1 MEYKTLIKAGIKKH
15 RGILIGIFVLVLLVS
30 ALLGTVLSVWTNSN
44 RYIRSELTRAEFGEL
59 AAWVSGVSDTS
70 ALTADMGE
78 LLDVER
84 VETQRLV
91 FSNYTVGGQ
100 ESDSEGQ
107 LISYTKENNR
117 YRFFTD
123 DLSGYQKE
131 APTIE
136 QGEVYLSPSL
146 ISMFGIDLGDEISFA
161 IARNGETV
169 NLTVKGFYEDPFM
182 GSSMIGMKGFL
193 IAKSDYNAV
202 VQAIQSAGIDA
213 LARDGAMLHIFKAH
227 DSQLTTA
234 ELNSSLNK
242 NTALPQYTEFVH
254 SADAIA
260 GFMLILQ
267 KAFSGL
273 LIAFVLVLLLVVLVV
288 LGHSITNTIEAD
300 YVNMGILKTIGVTSK
315 VLRQVQLIQYIA
327 FILSGMMVGIFLAKP
342 LSSVVNSA
350 TLTTSGVR
358 VPSNLPRGLYLGAFA
373 VILLLLTGFIIMKT
387 AKIAN
392 ITPMKAIRNET
403 NGVSFKPQKSPP
415 INGKHLGIS
424 IAIRQ
429 LITGNKKYM
438 SACVVAVLLAF
449 FVSTVGNIDAWL
461 GVDGKGMMDA
471 FNPADHDIGVQMFGN
486 STNEDAQKIILN
498 FTDITD
504 TYLLAMPGVAV
515 NGIDYTVNAISE
527 PNRFHILSGRTCNA
541 DNEIVVTEFVATDLG
556 VFVGDTLTVTGES
569 GSAEYTISGIY
580 SCAND
585 MGDNIGMSRDG
596 YLKIGKDDPQIWCHH
611 FFLADAVQKAA
622 IIDTLDLQ
630 FGGDVHL
637 HENTWPGLFGIIS
650 AMRLLVAFMYVVVLL
665 FILIVTVMTGSKLLS
680 AEQQDIGI
688 YKALGFTTWRLRLS
702 FALRFGIVALIGSV
716 VGVLLAVA
724 LSDTLVSTVMKFAGI
739 SSFSSNPSIQS
750 IVFPT
755 VIVTLLFMGFAY
767 FVAGKIKR
775 NNLTV
780 LITE

>member
-15 RGILIGIFVLVLLVS
+15 SGILIGIFVLVLLVS

-59 AAWVSGVSDTS
+59 TAWVSGVSDTIV
-70 ALTADMGE
+70 LTADMAE

-123 DLSGYQKE
+123 DLSRYQKE

-161 IARNGETV
+161 IARNGGTV

-242 NTALPQYTEFVH
+242 NTVLPQYTEFVH

-358 VPSNLPRGLYLGAFA
+358 VPSNLPWGMYLGAFA

-403 NGVSFKPQKSPP
+403 NGVSFKPQKFPP

-424 IAIRQ
+424 IAVRQ

-750 IVFPT
+750 IVSPT

-775 NNLTV
+775 TNLTV